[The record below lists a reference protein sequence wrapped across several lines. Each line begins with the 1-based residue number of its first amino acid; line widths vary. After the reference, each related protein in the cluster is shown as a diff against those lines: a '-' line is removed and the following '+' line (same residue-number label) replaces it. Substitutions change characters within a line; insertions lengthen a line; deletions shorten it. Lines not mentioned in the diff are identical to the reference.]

1 MKVKGKEVEKERAE
15 CNYCQADYA
24 ADTKNCGTSTL
35 WSHINHKCKK
45 CPFSSYVDKSTKQAM
60 ITDHFTKT
68 NEDSEVNS
76 SGTQT
81 SGFSQATVRE
91 LIGNDGLKDMSYAI
105 SIIRNAVRYVRSSPA
120 RLKRFREACTDA
132 NVESKA
138 LLCLDV
144 ATRWNSTY
152 MMLKAALK
160 FKSVFKYMEGDAYYI
175 KYFEEERVN
184 GEKLDGPPE
193 ASDWSN
199 AEVFVNFLKSFYE
212 FTLKFSGSLYVT
224 SNLFFQEILQV
235 QVELNDMKASK
246 DELISKMA
254 ASMQLKFNKYW
265 GNIEKDNLLEYIAS
279 ILDPR
284 FKLDVVRNGFRY
296 LYESIIAE
304 TMLKKVENMMT
315 SLYDFYQNTVVL
327 PNSSND
333 QQVTENITSKSNASG
348 SSSSTS
354 ILIKL
359 KNSSKY
365 PIVSHIARDVLVV
378 QMSSVASESAFST
391 GGRILDPFRSSLS
404 PKTVEALICSKNWLT
419 WEYDALVVLRQ
430 YMNEIEDLETSEL
443 VESEECITT
452 SVGTDTTTSGAL

>member
-1 MKVKGKEVEKERAE
+1 M
-15 CNYCQADYA
+15 
-24 ADTKNCGTSTL
+24 
-35 WSHINHKCKK
+35 
-45 CPFSSYVDKSTKQAM
+45 
-60 ITDHFTKT
+60 
-68 NEDSEVNS
+68 
-76 SGTQT
+76 
-81 SGFSQATVRE
+81 
-91 LIGNDGLKDMSYAI
+91 
-105 SIIRNAVRYVRSSPA
+105 
-120 RLKRFREACTDA
+120 LKRFREACTDA

-144 ATRWNSTY
+144 VTRWNSTY
-152 MMLKAALK
+152 MMLEAALK

-199 AEVFVNFLKSFYE
+199 VEVFVNFLKSFYE
-212 FTLKFSGSLYVT
+212 LTLKFSGSLYVT

-265 GNIEKDNLLEYIAS
+265 GNIEKVNLLQYIAS

-304 TMLKKVENMMT
+304 TMIKKVENMMT
-315 SLYDFYQNTVVL
+315 SLYGFYQNIIVL

-348 SSSSTS
+348 NSSSTS
-354 ILIKL
+354 FLIKL
-359 KNSSKY
+359 KFVSSEEITNDLDDYLNDRKEKLLENVDFDILDWWKRNSSKY
-365 PIVSHIARDVLVV
+365 PIVSRIARDVLAV

-419 WEYDALVVLRQ
+419 CEYDAPVVLRQ